1 MPSTTKGA
9 GRTGSTHGEM
19 NRPLPGENPAGVALG
34 NADPVRRRRGFWVLG
49 PWVGTGLLVLL
60 AALVGGAWVGLSSGA
75 PTTGSPATT
84 APAATASDAAGASAS
99 KAAKTAKTG
108 KAAGGALTA
117 DFSGDAG
124 AWTPLTGTWKI
135 KGGTYQ
141 QTDKSGYDFIS
152 QFGTTVP
159 AAYTVTVKMRG
170 LADSLNSGVMIGQ
183 PTPGS
188 RQGATIVDLSGKDYV
203 RWGSY
208 DSTSGTYKF
217 IGGTN
222 LGSSQD
228 PAKWHTIAV
237 TVAKSG
243 TTVKWDGKKIGSFAA
258 VAAGSVGLVT
268 SQSAVE
274 FDDLAVTTT

>member
-1 MPSTTKGA
+1 MGLRVTRARPETTGAHPPAASATAALGQQLGEKHRPLTERDSPVPFRLPDRRSDQQHDVPSTTKGA

-135 KGGTYQ
+135 KGGT
-141 QTDKSGYDFIS
+141 TSRPTS
-152 QFGTTVP
+152 RATTSSASSAP
-159 AAYTVTVKMRG
+159 RCRP
-170 LADSLNSGVMIGQ
+170 
-183 PTPGS
+183 PTPS
-188 RQGATIVDLSGKDYV
+188 R
-203 RWGSY
+203 
-208 DSTSGTYKF
+208 
-217 IGGTN
+217 
-222 LGSSQD
+222 
-228 PAKWHTIAV
+228 
-237 TVAKSG
+237 
-243 TTVKWDGKKIGSFAA
+243 
-258 VAAGSVGLVT
+258 
-268 SQSAVE
+268 
-274 FDDLAVTTT
+274 

>member
-1 MPSTTKGA
+1 MDPPDRHLEDQ
-9 GRTGSTHGEM
+9 GRY
-19 NRPLPGENPAGVALG
+19 
-34 NADPVRRRRGFWVLG
+34 
-49 PWVGTGLLVLL
+49 
-60 AALVGGAWVGLSSGA
+60 
-75 PTTGSPATT
+75 
-84 APAATASDAAGASAS
+84 
-99 KAAKTAKTG
+99 
-108 KAAGGALTA
+108 
-117 DFSGDAG
+117 
-124 AWTPLTGTWKI
+124 
-135 KGGTYQ
+135 YQ

-222 LGSSQD
+222 LGSTQD

-258 VAAGSVGLVT
+258 GSVGLVT

>member
-1 MPSTTKGA
+1 
-9 GRTGSTHGEM
+9 
-19 NRPLPGENPAGVALG
+19 
-34 NADPVRRRRGFWVLG
+34 
-49 PWVGTGLLVLL
+49 
-60 AALVGGAWVGLSSGA
+60 
-75 PTTGSPATT
+75 
-84 APAATASDAAGASAS
+84 
-99 KAAKTAKTG
+99 
-108 KAAGGALTA
+108 LTERA
-117 DFSGDAG
+117 
-124 AWTPLTGTWKI
+124 
-135 KGGTYQ
+135 
-141 QTDKSGYDFIS
+141 
-152 QFGTTVP
+152 
-159 AAYTVTVKMRG
+159 
-170 LADSLNSGVMIGQ
+170 
-183 PTPGS
+183 TPGS

-243 TTVKWDGKKIGSFAA
+243 TTVKWDGKKSCSLAA

-274 FDDLAVTTT
+274 FDDLAVTTP